1 MDPPRRGNADGI
13 RLRIA
18 ARCAP
23 EGRGRLR
30 HLMGFMIQT
39 AADGHGASAPAG
51 MAVEIHFK
59 LQASGSAAGLFT
71 PRMVWIKG

>member
-23 EGRGRLR
+23 EGGE
-30 HLMGFMIQT
+30 GFAT
-39 AADGHGASAPAG
+39 LWA
-51 MAVEIHFK
+51 
-59 LQASGSAAGLFT
+59 L
-71 PRMVWIKG
+71 

>member
-23 EGRGRLR
+23 EGGRASLPYGLYDPDSCR
-30 HLMGFMIQT
+30 R
-39 AADGHGASAPAG
+39 AWASAPAG
-51 MAVEIHFK
+51 MAVEIHFE

-71 PRMVWIKG
+71 PRMVRIKG